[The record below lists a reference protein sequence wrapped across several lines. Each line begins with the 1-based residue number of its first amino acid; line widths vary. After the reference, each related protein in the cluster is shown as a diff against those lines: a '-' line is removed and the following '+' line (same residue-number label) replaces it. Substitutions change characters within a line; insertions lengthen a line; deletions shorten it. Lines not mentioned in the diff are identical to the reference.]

1 MEISKKCYYLFKGSS
16 WKLQRCLR
24 NVLVG
29 KRSMKGVFMVFW
41 ISTISIFG
49 VFQRSVKGVSI
60 VEFCFIILLF
70 NGSHRCKERERER
83 KIKESNFLSPFTY
96 LLFLILARVCP
107 IEMYFPLIYVN
118 VTLATDGMITYWKE
132 MHPHSATSPPL
143 WVLSETII
151 GLSLGAVF

>member
-1 MEISKKCYYLFKGSS
+1 MDKHHQYFLSVSEKCQGRFNSGILFYNFVVQWQSP
-16 WKLQRCLR
+16 LQR
-24 NVLVG
+24 
-29 KRSMKGVFMVFW
+29 
-41 ISTISIFG
+41 
-49 VFQRSVKGVSI
+49 
-60 VEFCFIILLF
+60 
-70 NGSHRCKERERER
+70 ERERER